1 MAMLFDRT
9 PVRDLAELAP
19 FYGADE
25 FASPFRSTV
34 PLLALFKDGAPRLT
48 SLLAELGMPNDASLH
63 FEYRVD
69 SPRGKG
75 RPSQTDLMVLSGD
88 RSLAIEAKW
97 TEPRYETVRERA
109 GRDEDNQNRLQ
120 VIDGW
125 IELVNRQ
132 ANPAANFA
140 GVSHC
145 VYQMLHRAASA
156 CAAAKHPSLAYL
168 VFRMEGDPVK
178 TFYSEDLATLHRAL
192 GNPSVFPFWLIDA
205 ELKPTPTFEALR
217 GLRKGAP
224 ATAER
229 VHESLLR
236 ERPFKFGDMAVHR
249 IEQS

>member
-1 MAMLFDRT
+1 MSPQFDRE
-9 PVRDLAELAP
+9 PVQDIAALLSR
-19 FYGADE
+19 YGADE

-34 PLLALFKDGAPRLT
+34 PLLALLKDGAPHLN

-69 SPRGKG
+69 PARGKG

-109 GRDEDNQNRLQ
+109 GRDEDNPNRLQ

-132 ANPAANFA
+132 AGPATNFA
-140 GVSHC
+140 GVSDC
-145 VYQMLHRAASA
+145 MYQMLHRAASA
-156 CAAAKHPSLAYL
+156 CAAAPHPSLAYL

-178 TFYSEDLATLHRAL
+178 TFYSEDLETLHRVL
-192 GNPSVFPFWLIDA
+192 GNPSGFPFWFIDA
-205 ELKPTPTFEALR
+205 ELKPTAAFEALR

-224 ATAER
+224 DTSNKVRAA
-229 VHESLLR
+229 LLTEHLFECGSMDAR
-236 ERPFKFGDMAVHR
+236 MVVQG
-249 IEQS
+249 